1 MAHYEYSP
9 GMSYDKRYIDAIF
22 KRITNNGTILFEN
35 KHIKIETRLI
45 HNYVS
50 AEDPYGTN
58 TLMVMETLSGSVRQQ
73 VRLEID
79 INHNVIA
86 QLTETYEALK
96 DAVYRELCDQADKE
110 SQKEC
115 LFEL

>member
-1 MAHYEYSP
+1 MANYEYNP

-22 KRITNNGTILFEN
+22 NRITNNGTILFEN
-35 KHIKIETRLI
+35 KHIKIETQLI

-50 AEDPYGTN
+50 AEDPYGGH
-58 TLMVMETLSGSVRQQ
+58 TLMVMETLSGAARQQ

-79 INHNVIA
+79 INHDVIA
-86 QLTETYEALK
+86 QLTETYEVLK
-96 DAVYRELCDQADKE
+96 DAVYRELCDQAGKE
-110 SQKEC
+110 SQKDC